1 MVILAFQFDWNVH
14 RFIGHLLSFF
24 RCIWNFI
31 CAYMCITH
39 SIDMLK
45 MYTFAKRNIHA
56 NERMQI
62 FENEHTF
69 DTQIMLIN
77 SHCYWFECNHHG
89 GVLCVQSH
97 SHILWKSLKFQRL
110 GGFYFTYSTYFNRCM
125 HKIDIF
131 YIRCNSFSFI
141 FHGAFLLCK
150 VRASFHKILSKMTKC
165 FLLKLMFYF
174 ASALKYAADLK
185 YFKSI

>member
-1 MVILAFQFDWNVH
+1 MRNDKLPLRTFQMVILAFQFDWNVH

-62 FENEHTF
+62 FEYEHTF

-89 GVLCVQSH
+89 GVLCVH
-97 SHILWKSLKFQRL
+97 CTIAFAYFVKKLEIPTIRWFLFHIL
-110 GGFYFTYSTYFNRCM
+110 N
-125 HKIDIF
+125 
-131 YIRCNSFSFI
+131 
-141 FHGAFLLCK
+141 
-150 VRASFHKILSKMTKC
+150 IL
-165 FLLKLMFYF
+165 
-174 ASALKYAADLK
+174 
-185 YFKSI
+185 